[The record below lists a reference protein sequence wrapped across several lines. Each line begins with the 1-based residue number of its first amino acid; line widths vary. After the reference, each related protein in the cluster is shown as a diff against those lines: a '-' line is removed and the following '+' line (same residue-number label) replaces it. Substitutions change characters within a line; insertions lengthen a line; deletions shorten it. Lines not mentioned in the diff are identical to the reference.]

1 MYTYFEENGND
12 YAVNTLTGE
21 GLDAIKTIVPVGS
34 RIITPEQQEAY
45 KKRKEIERLKAQ
57 RIEQDSDLGYFY
69 FLRKDHETG
78 KISADTLGRLIYLLT
93 YLDYDGNLMLSQRK
107 PMKKSDLEN
116 VMGLSRSTVWRF
128 WQEINGR
135 YIVETDGVLK
145 LSNNDVIRG
154 KLCTDGHVYQKFY
167 INAIRKLYRRI
178 KKTSHHKY
186 LGYVYMTLP
195 YINLEFNIICHNP
208 DETNLKAVKPMSIGE
223 FCNKIGYDAGNFDRL
238 RKIYSQI
245 TFDVD
250 EEEQYFLSFVMNNY
264 DANSIRMFVN
274 PRILYSGSNYKDVE
288 MLGVFCKK
296 TKQKQT
302 DEKNIPML

>member
-1 MYTYFEENGND
+1 MEGYTFYEENGND
-12 YAVNTLTGE
+12 YAVNNSTGE
-21 GLDAIKTIVPVGS
+21 ILDAVKTILPVGS
-34 RIITPEQQEAY
+34 IVYTPEQREAY
-45 KKRKEIERLKAQ
+45 KRRKEIERLKAQ

-69 FLRKDHETG
+69 FLRKDHEMG

-93 YLDYDGNLMLSQRK
+93 YLDYDGSLMLSQRE
-107 PMKKSDLEN
+107 PMKKSDLGN

-167 INAIRKLYRRI
+167 INAIRKLYYRI
-178 KKTSHHKY
+178 KQPSRHKY

-208 DETNLKAVKPMSIGE
+208 DETNLNEVKPMSIGE
-223 FCNKIGYDAGNFDRL
+223 FCNTIGYDAGNFDRL

-245 TFDVD
+245 TFDVN

-274 PRILYSGSNYKDVE
+274 PRILYSGSDYKRVE
-288 MLGVFCKK
+288 ILGAFCKK
-296 TKQKQT
+296 SKQK
-302 DEKNIPML
+302 